1 MYQGFFIN
9 ALTDFCSLESQTA
22 LLVAVTANQPDIVQD
37 LLSLGAD
44 IGICDVN
51 GQTALHLAAT
61 YGFPR
66 VMQVR
71 DRPFAIH
78 TNQKSM
84 PLNYYDLIGYSL
96 CWTASGPGGS

>member
-1 MYQGFFIN
+1 MIPQGID
-9 ALTDFCSLESQTA
+9 LLLMHSLIFCSFVSKTA

-37 LLSLGAD
+37 LLYLGAD

-66 VMQVR
+66 VMEVR
-71 DRPFAIH
+71 DHPHA
-78 TNQKSM
+78 K
-84 PLNYYDLIGYSL
+84 PLKI
-96 CWTASGPGGS
+96 TKASI

>member
-1 MYQGFFIN
+1 MHS
-9 ALTDFCSLESQTA
+9 LTICSLESQTA

-71 DRPFAIH
+71 DLSFAIH
-78 TNQKSM
+78 TKSKKH
-84 PLNYYDLIGYSL
+84 
-96 CWTASGPGGS
+96 ASKLL

>member
-1 MYQGFFIN
+1 MDRKLN
-9 ALTDFCSLESQTA
+9 CSSSPSQTA
-22 LLVAVTANQPDIVQD
+22 LLVAVTANQPEIVQD

-44 IGICDVN
+44 ISTCDVN

-71 DRPFAIH
+71 GLSRPNACIYAVQNH
-78 TNQKSM
+78 KTC
-84 PLNYYDLIGYSL
+84 I
-96 CWTASGPGGS
+96 

>member
-1 MYQGFFIN
+1 MHS
-9 ALTDFCSLESQTA
+9 LTFCSFVFKTA

-51 GQTALHLAAT
+51 GQTALHLTAT

-66 VMQVR
+66 VMEVS
-71 DRPFAIH
+71 DHPYV
-78 TNQKSM
+78 KSLKITKARIKTSM
-84 PLNYYDLIGYSL
+84 IL
-96 CWTASGPGGS
+96 